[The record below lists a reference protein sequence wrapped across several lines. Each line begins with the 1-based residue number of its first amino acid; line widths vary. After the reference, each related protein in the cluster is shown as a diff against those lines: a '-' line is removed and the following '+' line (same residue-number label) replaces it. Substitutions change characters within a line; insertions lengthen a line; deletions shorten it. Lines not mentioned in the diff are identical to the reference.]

1 MRGPD
6 VRASGFQIPA
16 SPDHRIP
23 DPGPQI
29 PDPGDWNLQ
38 VVIENTLMPPW
49 RENPANVR
57 PMLATLAHPPLTG
70 KGLIFEPKYDGIR
83 ALVHIAPGKPRP
95 DVRLW
100 SRLGNDKTA
109 QFPAVVRAVE
119 PLARSLEAP
128 LLIDGE
134 IVALDSE
141 GRPGGFQQLQGRIHV
156 KGSHDIEALDRAQPT
171 AFIAFDL
178 LRDGAEDVRGLPLTE
193 RRARL
198 NRHLE
203 RFRSHTLRSS
213 EQVAQDGRALER
225 RARDEGWEG
234 LIVKEGASPYHAGR
248 RSPAWRKLKLVNE
261 EEFVVAGWTEPRN
274 TRSRFGALLLGAYD
288 DQQPGRPLVYIG
300 HTGTGFDQ
308 KELDRVFTLLATRE
322 TPQSPFRERIKT
334 NEPAHWV
341 RPELVA
347 QVRFTEWTADRKLR
361 HPVYLGLRDDKRA
374 NEVTAPHGK
383 VASRAAHEPAQS
395 PRAARTA
402 RKDDG
407 RRDSKSPAAKP
418 PKAIASVVEQLR
430 ALEDARKDGAIELPS
445 GERLSVTNLAKV
457 FWPKLKLTKG
467 DLLRY
472 YAQVSH
478 LILPV
483 VSDRPLVMKRFPNG
497 IDKPAFYQQRSR
509 IEQPP
514 PGVRIEILP
523 PEGEPISEPNAR
535 RFVGGN
541 LITLLYMTQIAAI
554 SQDPWFSRVRSPLDA
569 DYTALD
575 LDPGDDTPFSK
586 VVDVAR
592 WIRDELQSLRVPGVL
607 KTSGSRGL
615 HVYIPLAPGT
625 SYESGML
632 FCQIIATLTAARHP
646 KTATVERMVRARPRG
661 TVYVD
666 YLQNILG
673 KTLATAYSARATE
686 FAGVST
692 PLGWEELDEPLDP
705 RDFTIST
712 VVPRF
717 TSGPDLWARLRTAR
731 PAVLET
737 VFKKYAK
744 EWNGRSRPSSRKA

>member
-1 MRGPD
+1 
-6 VRASGFQIPA
+6 
-16 SPDHRIP
+16 
-23 DPGPQI
+23 
-29 PDPGDWNLQ
+29 
-38 VVIENTLMPPW
+38 MPPW

-95 DVRLW
+95 DVRVW

-288 DQQPGRPLVYIG
+288 DQQPGRPLVYLG

-374 NEVTAPHGK
+374 ADVVREGVIK
-383 VASRAAHEPAQS
+383 
-395 PRAARTA
+395 PR
-402 RKDDG
+402 K
-407 RRDSKSPAAKP
+407 PQP
-418 PKAIASVVEQLR
+418 PKTNAVVEQLR
-430 ALEDARKDGAIELPS
+430 TLEDARKDGTIELPDGS
-445 GERLSVTNLAKV
+445 RLGVTNLAKI
-457 FWPKLKLTKG
+457 FWPDLKLTKG

-472 YAQVSH
+472 YATVAPF
-478 LILPV
+478 ILPAV
-483 VSDRPLVMKRFPNG
+483 EDRPLVMKRFPNG
-497 IDKPAFYQQRSR
+497 VKGPAFYQQRSR
-509 IEQPP
+509 LEKPP
-514 PGVRIEILP
+514 PEVRIETIADDLD
-523 PEGEPISEPNAR
+523 PISEPDAR

-554 SQDPWFSRVRSPLDA
+554 SQDPWFSRVQSPVDA
-569 DYTALD
+569 DYVAID
-575 LDPGDDTPFSK
+575 LDPGEGTPFST
-586 VVDVAR
+586 VIDVAR
-592 WIRDELQSLRVPGVL
+592 WVRDELDSLKVPGVP

-615 HVYIPLAPGT
+615 HVYIPLPPGT

-632 FCQIIATLTAARHP
+632 FCQIVATVIASKHP
-646 KTATVERMVRARPRG
+646 KSATVERTVRARRRG

-673 KTLATAYSARATE
+673 KTLATAYSARASD

-692 PLGWEELDEPLDP
+692 PLDWKEVDAHLDP
-705 RDFTIST
+705 RDFTIVT
-712 VVPRF
+712 APKRF
-717 TSGPDLWARLRTAR
+717 EKVGDLWARLRTKK
-731 PAVLET
+731 PANLEA
-737 VFKKYAK
+737 VFKKYASK
-744 EWNGRSRPSSRKA
+744 